1 MRVLIADDDRV
12 FAELA
17 ASRLRARGFSVMIAY
32 DTPTALMNA
41 VRHTPGVILL
51 DIRMPGGSGLDTL
64 KRLKANAHTEPIP
77 VIIVSATRDPGAE
90 SRALQDGAAGFLHKP
105 IEADALYAEV
115 CRVLGR
121 PMEDGGSA

>member
-12 FAELA
+12 FAELT

-32 DTPTALMNA
+32 DTPTALMSA

-77 VIIVSATRDPGAE
+77 VIIVSATQDPEAE
-90 SRALQDGAAGFLHKP
+90 ARAIKTGAAGFLHKP
-105 IEADALYAEV
+105 VDAEMLLAELR
-115 CRVLGR
+115 RVLGM
-121 PMEDGGSA
+121 PAEDGGPA